1 MFDVYSLIAG
11 IAIGLSLAVPPGP
24 MNALIAAESVK
35 RSYMGGIKLGMGAMT
50 ADAIFLVITLV
61 GVSVLFTGDIVKMIV
76 SAAGA
81 LILVFMATGILRN
94 FNRPLEESS
103 KSEVSRPYLTGLTVG
118 VTNPAQIL
126 WWITAGAALITNFN
140 AAGIAGFFIGIA
152 LWVTSFS
159 VTLHFAQ
166 KKAQW
171 VYPAITLIS
180 GLILLAFGLIL
191 AYNAVQLSSSIL

>member
-1 MFDVYSLIAG
+1 MFEFYSLIAG

-35 RSYMGGIKLGMGAMT
+35 RSYVDGIKLGMGAMT
-50 ADAIFLVITLV
+50 ADAIFLVITLI

-76 SAAGA
+76 SAAGG
-81 LILVFMATGILRN
+81 LILAYMAIGILRN
-94 FNRPLEESS
+94 FNKPLDESS

-118 VTNPAQIL
+118 ATNPAQIL

-152 LWVTSFS
+152 LWVSSFS

-166 KKAQW
+166 KKARW
-171 VYPAITLIS
+171 VYPAITLVS

-191 AYNAVQLSSSIL
+191 AYSAIQLSMSIL

>member
-1 MFDVYSLIAG
+1 
-11 IAIGLSLAVPPGP
+11 
-24 MNALIAAESVK
+24 
-35 RSYMGGIKLGMGAMT
+35 MGAMT

-61 GVSVLFTGDIVKMIV
+61 GVTVLFTGDTVKMIV
-76 SAAGA
+76 SAAGG
-81 LILVFMATGILRN
+81 LILAYMALGILRN
-94 FNRPLEESS
+94 FNKPLADSS

-140 AAGIAGFFIGIA
+140 AAGIVGFFIGIV
-152 LWVTSFS
+152 LWVSSFS

-166 KKAQW
+166 KKARW

-191 AYNAVQLSSSIL
+191 AYSAIQLSMSIL